1 MYFAEVN
8 EKSKKFLVY
17 RSSAGSGKTFT
28 LVKEYLAILLQKDS
42 VFSFKHILAITF
54 TNKAANE
61 MKERVLHTLHSF
73 AGDKLLEGG
82 EKTMMDILK
91 KELIKGEE
99 YIREKSREIVTAV
112 LHNYGD
118 FNITTI
124 DKFMLKVVRAFAH
137 DLKLPINFEIELDDK
152 TLVSNAVDQ
161 LLMKVGENEE
171 LTTALIKYSKHQTEE
186 EESWNI
192 ETRLKEI
199 APQLLKEQGYRHIQK
214 LKTFTLAHF
223 IEQNKLLT
231 ESIKSYENK
240 QTKIAKEALAKIASK
255 GLSGDEFT
263 GGKNGLLSALNKSKQ
278 KDFKKFRESAGVK
291 NVLSENWYK
300 KGIGKGEQQKI
311 EAIQVDLSSLIN
323 QSVELYDQENG
334 AYELNVLISKNLFA
348 LALLNEIEKIIDDLR
363 NERNFVHISEFNKRI
378 LDIVLSQPIP
388 FVYERIGER
397 FQHYLIDEFQD
408 TSILQWQNILPL
420 IDNSLA
426 SGHQNLLVGDAKQA
440 IYRFRGGDVE
450 QFAKMGDAALQ
461 HDNPLIQERVD
472 AINRNFEEKI
482 LNENYR
488 STKNIIQ
495 FNNGFFEKVKNILP
509 AHLQEYYKDYF
520 QKNSFAKE
528 GGFVHAEQILA
539 SKNNEFHTEV
549 MQHIQGVIAD
559 CLQRGYK
566 YSDIAILTRKNSIAS
581 NIADELMSMG
591 IPVVSSESLLLHKN
605 PHVDL
610 LISLLQL
617 AFQNQN
623 KAALIK
629 VIRGLHNNG
638 SLGIDFHEELEKY
651 SLHPALLL
659 QTLQEKGVSIHDL
672 SHISLY
678 EMVQLWALKLHI
690 PIANNY
696 LIQFF
701 DMVSSF
707 GVQNGPDLG
716 RFLEWWN
723 ENHTKFSVQ
732 ISEDENA
739 VKLSSIHKAKGL
751 EYPIV
756 ILPFNAQNI
765 FSSERDHIW
774 IDNKNEELPTAYIN
788 LNKSL
793 EGTDFSKEYEEERN
807 KILLDTINVLYVAF
821 TRPKN
826 EMYIYTVK
834 AKGEN
839 FNTVQDILTLLF
851 EGESVVYEEGTKGI
865 KKAEETINDESYH
878 PQINHH
884 SNWREKVQISKQ
896 APTIWD
902 GVSPKEYGNIIHTLL
917 AKLNYASELDKVLK
931 NAYAEGL
938 INEDQVLS
946 LKEKIENI
954 ITKKEI
960 AFLFEPGITIKQE
973 QEIISEK
980 GEFSR
985 PDRVVEKNGE
995 LFIIDFKTGEE
1006 SEKHRRQLEKYEVLL
1021 FQIHGK
1027 KATRYLFYIE
1037 KNKIITL

>member
-42 VFSFKHILAITF
+42 VFSFKYILAITF
-54 TNKAANE
+54 TNKAASE

-214 LKTFTLAHF
+214 LKTFTLSHF

-231 ESIKSYENK
+231 ESIKIYEKK
-240 QTKIAKEALAKIASK
+240 QMKLAKEALAKIASK
-255 GLSGDEFT
+255 GLLGDEFS
-263 GGKNGLLSALNKSKQ
+263 GGKNGLLSSLKKLSR
-278 KDFKKFRESAGVK
+278 KDFSEFRKSSGVK
-291 NVLSENWYK
+291 NVLSENWLK
-300 KGIGKGEQQKI
+300 KGTGKEDQQKI
-311 EAIQVDLSSLIN
+311 ESIQADLSSIIN

-334 AYELNVLISKNLFA
+334 TYELNVLISKNLFA

-539 SKNNEFHTEV
+539 PKNDDFHIEV

-591 IPVVSSESLLLHKN
+591 IPVVSSESLLLYKN

-617 AFQNQN
+617 SFQNQN
-623 KAALIK
+623 KAALIT

-651 SLHPALLL
+651 SLHPELLL

-678 EMVQLWALKLHI
+678 ELVQLWALKLHI

-723 ENHTKFSVQ
+723 ESHEKFSVQ
-732 ISEDENA
+732 VSEDENA

-756 ILPFNAQNI
+756 ILPFPSQPIYN
-765 FSSERDHIW
+765 SKRDHIW
-774 IDNKNEELPTAYIN
+774 IDNKNEELPTAYIS
-788 LNKSL
+788 LKQSL
-793 EGTDFSKEYEEERN
+793 EETDLSAEYEEERN
-807 KILLDTINVLYVAF
+807 RILLDIVNLLYVAF

-826 EMYIYTVK
+826 EMYIFTVK
-834 AKGEN
+834 KKGDKLGNIE
-839 FNTVQDILTLLF
+839 DLLSLIF
-851 EGESVVYEEGTKGI
+851 EGESVVYEHGVKGI
-865 KKAEETINDESYH
+865 KTAENNHTSESYH
-878 PQINHH
+878 PKVNHH

-917 AKLNYASELDKVLK
+917 AKLNYATELDKVLK
-931 NAYAEGL
+931 DAYAEGL
-938 INEDQVLS
+938 INEEQVLS

-954 ITKKEI
+954 ITQKEI

-973 QEIISEK
+973 QEIISDK

-985 PDRVVEKNGE
+985 PDRVVEKNGD

-1006 SEKHRRQLEKYEVLL
+1006 SEKHRKQLEKYEVLL

-1027 KATRYLFYIE
+1027 KATSYLFYIE
-1037 KNKIITL
+1037 KNKIIVL

>member
-8 EKSKKFLVY
+8 ENSKNFLVY

-73 AGDKLLEGG
+73 AGNEILAGG

-171 LTTALIKYSKHQTEE
+171 LTNALIKYSKHQTEE

-214 LKTFTLAHF
+214 LKTFTLSHF

-231 ESIKSYENK
+231 ESIKVYEKK
-240 QTKIAKEALAKIASK
+240 QVKIAKEALAKIASK
-255 GLSGDEFT
+255 GLMGDEFAS
-263 GGKNGLLSALNKSKQ
+263 GKNGIFSALKKLNK
-278 KDFKKFRESAGVK
+278 KDFQEFRKSGGVK
-291 NVLSENWYK
+291 NVLNDNWHK
-300 KGIGKGEQQKI
+300 KDTSSSDKQKI
-311 EAIQVDLSSLIN
+311 DEIKNELANLVN
-323 QSVELYDQENG
+323 NSVALYDQENG
-334 AYELNVLISKNLFA
+334 EYELNLLISKNLFA

-450 QFAKMGDAALQ
+450 QFAKMGDASLQ
-461 HDNPLIQERVD
+461 YDNPLIQERVD
-472 AINRNFEEKI
+472 SINRNFEEKI
-482 LNENYR
+482 LSENFR
-488 STKNIIQ
+488 STKNIIA

-509 AHLQEYYKDYF
+509 AHLKEYYKDYF

-539 SKNNEFHTEV
+539 TKNDEFHAEV

-559 CLQRGYK
+559 CLQRGYQ
-566 YSDIAILTRKNSIAS
+566 YSDIAILTRTNSIAS
-581 NIADELMSMG
+581 NIADELMSVG
-591 IPVVSSESLLLHKN
+591 IPVVSSESLLLYKN
-605 PHVDL
+605 PHVDV

-617 AFQNQN
+617 SFQHQN

-629 VIRGLHNNG
+629 VIRGLHNIG

-651 SLHPALLL
+651 SLHPELLL

-672 SHISLY
+672 SHVSLY
-678 EMVQLWALKLHI
+678 ELVQLWALKLNI

-701 DMVSSF
+701 DMVISF

-732 ISEDENA
+732 VSEDENA

-756 ILPFNAQNI
+756 ILPFSAQKI
-765 FSSERDHIW
+765 YQSERDHIW

-788 LNKSL
+788 LKDTL
-793 EGTDFSKEYEEERN
+793 EETDFSKEYEEERN

-826 EMYIYTVK
+826 EMYIFTLK
-834 AKGEN
+834 AKGEK

-851 EGESVVYEEGTKGI
+851 EGESVVHEEGVKGI
-865 KKAEETINDESYH
+865 KKKQEANNDESYH
-878 PQINHH
+878 PQIKHH

-931 NAYAEGL
+931 EAYAEGL
-938 INEDQVLS
+938 INEEQVLS
-946 LKEKIENI
+946 LKEKLENI
-954 ITKKEI
+954 ITQQEI
-960 AFLFEPGITIKQE
+960 AFLFEPGISIKQE
-973 QEIISEK
+973 QEIISDK

-985 PDRVVEKNGE
+985 PDRVIEKNGE

-1006 SEKHRRQLEKYEVLL
+1006 SEKHRKQLEKYEVLL
-1021 FQIHGK
+1021 YQIHGK
-1027 KATRYLFYIE
+1027 KAKSYLLYIE
-1037 KNKIITL
+1037 KNKIIAL